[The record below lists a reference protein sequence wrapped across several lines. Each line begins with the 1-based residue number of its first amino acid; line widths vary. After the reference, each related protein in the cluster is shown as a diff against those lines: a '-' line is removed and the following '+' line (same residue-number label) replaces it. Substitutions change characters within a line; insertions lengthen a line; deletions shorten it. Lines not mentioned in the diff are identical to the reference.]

1 MPPHDVLGDP
11 GPPVMLGTED
21 DDIRAQL
28 VRSLK
33 NDVRDVVFGGVDEFS
48 VDRDSRRGEVV
59 DGVLHYFLFTGGDVV
74 LAVKDAE
81 PRPGVDVVRDH
92 VAPGNV

>member
-1 MPPHDVLGDP
+1 MPPHDMLGDP

-33 NDVRDVVFGGVDEFS
+33 NDVRDLVFGGIDEFS

-59 DGVLHYFLFTGGDVV
+59 DGVLRYFCSPAAMSSSPSRTPSPDPALMSYATT
-74 LAVKDAE
+74 
-81 PRPGVDVVRDH
+81 
-92 VAPGNV
+92 